1 VDLGEDGCFGALTAS
16 ELDALRRV
24 WPDHL
29 VIRATLDEQRNSPG
43 IAMTIGVD
51 IMPTV
56 GGISHQST
64 AGT

>member
-1 VDLGEDGCFGALTAS
+1 
-16 ELDALRRV
+16 V